1 MEESKLRRESL
12 RSMGRELHRS
22 LILPAVARHMIPLL
36 LIFSVFL
43 LFRGHNEVGGGF
55 VGGLVAAAGLML
67 YGLANS
73 FNALSRA
80 LPAEPRIFVTV
91 GLLLAGLSGLF
102 SLLQGLPF
110 MTGLWAPGAVPVIGK
125 LGTPLLFDTGVYLL
139 VVGIVLWMMLTFA
152 ED

>member
-1 MEESKLRRESL
+1 MEDNNSRIGVPRSL
-12 RSMGRELHRS
+12 RRELHRS
-22 LILPAVARHMIPLL
+22 MILPVAARHMMPLL

-55 VGGLVAAAGLML
+55 VGGLVASAGLML

-73 FNALSRA
+73 FQALSRL
-80 LPAEPRIFVTV
+80 LPAEPRVFATL

-102 SLLQGLPF
+102 SWLQGQPF
-110 MTGLWAPGAVPVIGK
+110 MTGLWSKDAVPVIGK

-139 VVGIVLWMMLTFA
+139 VIGIVLWMMLTFA